1 LEETYTKAVTKPS
14 LNENASELEALQ
26 WHNKNMF
33 KLLFAIISKSIPFCN
48 KGAVEATLC
57 NEASFP
63 KVPSTHFFES

>member
-33 KLLFAIISKSIPFCN
+33 KLLFAIISKSIPYCN
-48 KGAVEATLC
+48 IGAIEAPSATKPLTSKS
-57 NEASFP
+57 AKHSF
-63 KVPSTHFFES
+63 F